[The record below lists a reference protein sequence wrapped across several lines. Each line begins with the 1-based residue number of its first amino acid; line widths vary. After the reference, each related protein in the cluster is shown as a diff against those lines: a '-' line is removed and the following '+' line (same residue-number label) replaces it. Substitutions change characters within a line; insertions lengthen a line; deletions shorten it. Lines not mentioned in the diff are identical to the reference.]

1 MSYCCNRHNNKNKRT
16 ITNIPDK
23 SRYKKRAR
31 LPDEKQ
37 NNTIW
42 GHPVVYYKKV
52 MYSIV
57 PAFKIGCQW
66 KNLRPREYGSSSTI
80 HRQLPMDGSVRYFKK
95 DMDGVIKRI

>member
-1 MSYCCNRHNNKNKRT
+1 
-16 ITNIPDK
+16 
-23 SRYKKRAR
+23 
-31 LPDEKQ
+31 
-37 NNTIW
+37 
-42 GHPVVYYKKV
+42 